1 MNENSKNIK
10 SETSTIFSENF
21 SQNSKSAHS
30 NMYDTRYYIKQL
42 AEAQHIIEDIE
53 SSADFAFGFIKQ
65 ILNGEYTRE
74 EALNILGEEYDTYL
88 IYKNSIDDWV
98 EEHEDFLEHFE
109 L

>member
-1 MNENSKNIK
+1 MNENSKI
-10 SETSTIFSENF
+10 T
-21 SQNSKSAHS
+21 KSAHS
-30 NMYDTRYYIKQL
+30 NKYDKYYYIKQL
-42 AEAQHIIEDIE
+42 SEAQNIIEDIE

-74 EALNILGEEYDTYL
+74 EALNILGEEYEGYL
-88 IYKNSIDDWV
+88 IYKNGIDDWT